1 LNKVDMKDSLKDFVN
16 RNRDGF
22 DSHEPPDHAWQKI
35 EGQLPNRTL
44 SIWHSVVVW
53 RAAAIFLFG
62 VSLVAIFS
70 TRDFP
75 NNRDERA
82 KLQGEF
88 IDLESFYSSLI
99 TEKKQLVNQ
108 FQSDTGLTEDEV
120 TQNLQKLEAMYQVL
134 KLEMEKRPS
143 ADVKDALVLNL
154 LVRIDLL
161 NQQLNKLDKQP
172 EKKVSVRS

>member
-1 LNKVDMKDSLKDFVN
+1 MKDSLKEFVSQ
-16 RNRDGF
+16 NRDGF
-22 DSHEPPDHAWQKI
+22 DSQVPPNGLWQRI
-35 EGQLPNRTL
+35 EGHLPTKSVALWN
-44 SIWHSVVVW
+44 SVVVW
-53 RAAAIFLFG
+53 RA
-62 VSLVAIFS
+62 VAIFS
-70 TRDFP
+70 TRDF
-75 NNRDERA
+75 NNGRGDRA

-88 IDLESFYSSLI
+88 IDLESYYSNQI
-99 TEKKQLVNQ
+99 VEKKQLVNQ

-143 ADVKDALVLNL
+143 EDVKDALVLNL

-172 EKKVSVRS
+172 EKKVSVSS

>member
-1 LNKVDMKDSLKDFVN
+1 MKDALKDFVSQH
-16 RNRDGF
+16 RGGF
-22 DSHEPPDHAWQKI
+22 DSHEPPGQSWQLI
-35 EGQLPNRTL
+35 EDQLPNRTL
-44 SIWHSVVVW
+44 SIWHSVAVW
-53 RAAAIFLFG
+53 RAASIFLFG

-70 TRDFP
+70 THNFP
-75 NNRDERA
+75 NNRDERV

-88 IDLESFYSSLI
+88 IDLESFYSSQI

-143 ADVKDALVLNL
+143 EDVKDALVLNL

-172 EKKVSVRS
+172 EKKVLVRS

>member
-1 LNKVDMKDSLKDFVN
+1 MKDSLKEFVSQN
-16 RNRDGF
+16 REGF
-22 DSHEPPDHAWQKI
+22 DSQVP
-35 EGQLPNRTL
+35 PNRLWQRIEDHLPTRPVAL
-44 SIWHSVVVW
+44 WNSVVVW
-53 RAAAIFLFG
+53 RAAAIFLLG
-62 VSLVAIFS
+62 VAAVAIFS
-70 TRDFP
+70 TRDF
-75 NNRDERA
+75 NNDRGERA

-88 IDLESFYSSLI
+88 IDLESYYSNQI
-99 TEKKQLVNQ
+99 VEKKQLVNQ

-143 ADVKDALVLNL
+143 EDVKDALVLNL

-172 EKKVSVRS
+172 ERKMPVSS